1 MAYGK
6 GNRRGTYSG
15 RYGNERF
22 TITGA
27 KMFQKDKALKKK
39 NPEKYKRKK
48 KIAKFSADGKID
60 ANEAKKLIKR
70 GISFDK
76 VLNQNIREYR
86 QAQRYAD
93 QANAS
98 RRGRD
103 QLSGRMLDAPTFQPL
118 KIKNAARRRFD
129 KDRLGLD
136 DRPERQER
144 RKPKPE
150 QRKPEPEE
158 VKDELPEPEIT
169 EEAVRDTIPTSPYDL
184 EKELNTIRNPRGK
197 IRGGIG
203 QFQRGGGAV
212 AKKNLKSKLLNV

>member
-6 GNRRGTYSG
+6 GKRRGTYSG
-15 RYGNERF
+15 RYGYERF
-22 TITGA
+22 TISGA

-39 NPEKYKRKK
+39 NPEKYKRRK

-60 ANEAKKLIKR
+60 AREAKKLIKR

-76 VLNQNIREYR
+76 VLNQNIKEYR
-86 QAQRYAD
+86 QAQKRFDDA
-93 QANAS
+93 
-98 RRGRD
+98 RD
-103 QLSGRMLDAPTFQPL
+103 DFRSPVNMGNLPTFQPL

-136 DRPERQER
+136 DRPKRQER

-169 EEAVRDTIPTSPYDL
+169 EEAVRETIPTSPYDL
-184 EKELNTIRNPRGK
+184 DKELNTIRNPRGK